1 MERLLIMVN
10 SLYGGGAERILQT
23 IVSHIDYEKYDVTLY
38 SLHEEELDRQLY
50 KGPFHYRYVFR
61 RGNGFFRKLKGWI
74 FNHCSAKIF
83 YRLYIRGRFD
93 TEVAFIEGE
102 STKIISGSTNARSRK
117 LAWVHIDL
125 KNNPWTDFLFRD
137 STEEAA
143 HYDRFDQ
150 ILCVS
155 DDVRQAFLEK
165 YGIDSEKVRTQYNPV
180 DRDSILSKAQEPCGL
195 PPKKRLRM
203 VAVGRL
209 VEQKGF
215 DRLLRIVKRL
225 NQDGYEFELFIL
237 GEGQERTALARFI
250 DENRLSQQVSLLG
263 FQENPYCFMAASD
276 LLVCSSRAEGF
287 STVVTEAVVLGMPVV
302 STDCAGVRELFGDA
316 ECGVITENNEDALYE
331 ALKKVLSDSGCL
343 DRYRQAAL
351 KRGGCFSLEESMK
364 QLDQLF
370 SKDANL

>member
-38 SLHEEELDRQLY
+38 SLHEEELDRQIY
-50 KGPFHYRYVFR
+50 KGPFHYRYVFQQ
-61 RGNGFFRKLKGWI
+61 GDGFFRKLKGWI
-74 FNHCSAKIF
+74 FNHCSAKLF

-102 STKIISGSTNARSRK
+102 STKIISGSTNTRSRK

-155 DDVRQAFLEK
+155 DDVRRAFLEK
-165 YGIDSEKVRTQYNPV
+165 YGIDGGKVFTQYNPV
-180 DRDSILSKAQEPCGL
+180 DRESILRKAQEPSGL
-195 PPKKRLRM
+195 LPKKRLRM

-225 NQDGYEFELFIL
+225 KQDGYEFELLIL
-237 GEGQERTALARFI
+237 GEGQERTALERFI
-250 DENRLSQQVSLLG
+250 NENGLSKQVSLLG
-263 FQENPYCFMAASD
+263 FQENPYCFMVASD

-316 ECGVITENNEDALYE
+316 ECGVITENDEDALYE
-331 ALKKVLSDSGCL
+331 ALKEVLSDAACL
-343 DRYRQAAL
+343 DRYRQAAM
-351 KRGGCFSLEESMK
+351 KRGECFSLQESMK
-364 QLDQLF
+364 QLEHLF
-370 SKDANL
+370 SKATSV